1 MSRLT
6 TLDGVC
12 HVRSAACRLFC
23 LNCAKRACFA
33 LSSAKRSLSGRIEG
47 DLLQIEG
54 MDIMAYPVVNEADCC
69 GCETCVDACPN
80 GALEIVDGIAKL
92 ANPDDCIECGVCV
105 GECPTECITMD

>member
-1 MSRLT
+1 MPKSRSVAP
-6 TLDGVC
+6 DGSC
-12 HVRSAACRLFC
+12 LLRSAACRIFC
-23 LNCAKRACFA
+23 RNRVKRACFA

-92 ANPDDCIECGVCV
+92 ANPD
-105 GECPTECITMD
+105 

>member
-1 MSRLT
+1 M
-6 TLDGVC
+6 
-12 HVRSAACRLFC
+12 
-23 LNCAKRACFA
+23 
-33 LSSAKRSLSGRIEG
+33 EG
-47 DLLQIEG
+47 DLLQFEG
-54 MDIMAYPVVNEADCC
+54 MAIMAYPVVNEADCC